1 MALTVSQVAKLA
13 GTSVRALHHYDEIG
27 LLCPTG
33 RSEAGYRLYEQED
46 LQRLQQVLFFK
57 ELGFPLEEIARILG
71 DPAFDLRAALR
82 MQRQMLE
89 ERAVRIR
96 ALIEAV
102 DRTLQSIEKGTAMTK
117 EEMFEVF
124 GDFDPTKYQDE
135 AEQRWGETGA
145 YRESA
150 KRTARYGKQDW
161 QKIKAEGDAI
171 QQELADAMAAGIA
184 PTDAR
189 AMDLAEKHRKYL
201 ERWFY
206 KCPREMHRG
215 LGEMYMADARFTE
228 NIDRLRPGLAA
239 YQREA
244 FVANANRSE

>member
-1 MALTVSQVAKLA
+1 KLA
-13 GTSVRALHHYDEIG
+13 GISVRALHHYDEIG
-27 LLCPTG
+27 LLSPTG

-46 LQRLQQVLFFK
+46 LQRLQQILFFK
-57 ELGFPLEEIARILG
+57 VLGFPLEEIARILG

-82 MQRQMLE
+82 MQRQLLE
-89 ERAVRIR
+89 ERAARIR
-96 ALIEAV
+96 ALIKAV
-102 DRTLQSIEKGTAMTK
+102 DATLQSIEKGIAMTK

-124 GDFDPTKYQDE
+124 GDFDPKQYQE
-135 AEQRWGETGA
+135 EVEQRWGETDA

-150 KRTARYGKQDW
+150 RRTARYGKKEWEQ
-161 QKIKAEGDAI
+161 IKAEGGAI
-171 QQELADAMAAGIA
+171 QKEFAEAMAAGIA
-184 PTDAR
+184 PTDVR

-215 LGEMYMADARFTE
+215 LGEMYVADPRFTE

-239 YQREA
+239 YQRDA
-244 FVANANRSE
+244 FVANSKRSD